1 MESMSEYQT
10 QLAHLMLF
18 AQSIGIGFLIGLERE
33 RHHNTIAGVRT
44 FTLIALAG
52 ALAGYIGVLNQDAGL
67 AIAIGV
73 VVGVGLI
80 VAQFR
85 SKSEEPDTTTV
96 MAGVIAFGLG
106 YALWLGHPQLPAAL
120 AIAITAILYFRDQ
133 LRQMPAQL
141 TDKDI
146 RSFFQFAAAA
156 FILLPVLPDTF
167 YGPYEVIN
175 PYQVGWLVVLISGLS
190 LAGYVALRCLD
201 GKAGLLVIGLFGGL
215 VSTTAT
221 TLVYARHSKTNPGFS
236 SAAGIIILLSHIVLF
251 IRIGILV
258 TVVEVSMLQPMLLW
272 LLGGGLVG
280 AAYVT
285 WAYRRATRKQN
296 TLPELDVRNPAELKT
311 ALGFAI
317 AFALILLLATLMND
331 QFSDAGVY
339 LVAFISGLTDLDA
352 ITISNLKLVSTQ
364 TLIPPVAV
372 NAVIIAFVAN
382 LIFKFAIVLTAGAQA
397 LRRPVAVGFATFLL
411 GIALGISADIFL

>member
-1 MESMSEYQT
+1 MNEYQT

-52 ALAGYIGVLNQDAGL
+52 SLSGYIGVLNQNAGL
-67 AIAIGV
+67 AIAIGGI
-73 VVGVGLI
+73 VGVGLT

-85 SKSEEPDTTTV
+85 STSEEPDTTTV

-106 YALWLGHPQLPAAL
+106 YGLWLGHPLLPAAL
-120 AIAITAILYFRDQ
+120 AITITAILYFRDE
-133 LRQMPAQL
+133 LRRMPAQL

-146 RSFFQFAAAA
+146 RSFFQFAAVA
-156 FILLPVLPDTF
+156 FILLPVLPDTS
-167 YGPYEVIN
+167 YGPYEVFN

-190 LAGYVALRCLD
+190 LAGYIVLRCLD

-236 SAAGIIILLSHIVLF
+236 SIAGTIILLSHIVLF

-258 TVVEVSMLQPMLLW
+258 AVVEASMLQPMLFW

-280 AAYVT
+280 VAYVM
-285 WAYRRATRKQN
+285 WAYHRVVSEQN
-296 TLPELDVRNPAELKT
+296 TLPQLDVRNPAELKT
-311 ALGFAI
+311 ALGFAVG
-317 AFALILLLATLMND
+317 FALVLLLASWMND
-331 QFSDAGVY
+331 QFADAGIY
-339 LVAFISGLTDLDA
+339 LVAFLSGLTDVDA

-372 NAVIIAFVAN
+372 NAVVIAFCAN
-382 LIFKFAIVLTAGAQA
+382 LIFKFVIVLIAGDKS
-397 LRRPVAVGFATFLL
+397 LRRPVAIGFITFLF
-411 GIALGISADIFL
+411 GIALGISAEIFL